1 MTVRVCTLLSLALL
15 AGCAS
20 SCAWR
25 GAEKSDSRAVK
36 DVSRQIGQSRHVV
49 VLPFEGDDNNPQIAA
64 KIRQSF
70 YSHFSTKKY
79 HDAELRDVDAM
90 LEAMDVLAGQKWRSL
105 TPQELGRCFR
115 ADYLMYGKVLSSRR
129 LFFVFYSQI
138 ALQVDI
144 RMVEARSGRT
154 IWKTA
159 LEKRMHSADVPLHP
173 LSLVSAAVRTGL
185 DAGDERMQDLIER
198 TCRELASRIPE
209 PADDP
214 KDSLTADIQI
224 ASFLSPER
232 ARQMVARLEARGYQ
246 PRIEHVRING
256 ADWHRVLV
264 GPYSSEDAAGA
275 RLQFSGDPDAKPVLM
290 YAR

>member
-1 MTVRVCTLLSLALL
+1 MTAAVSTFLSLALL
-15 AGCAS
+15 LGGLS
-20 SCAWR
+20 SCAWL
-25 GAEKSDSRAVK
+25 GLEKSDSRAVK
-36 DVSRQIGQSRHVV
+36 DFSRHIGRNRNVV
-49 VLPFEGDDNNPQIAA
+49 VLPFEGGDDSPQLVA

-70 YSHFSTKKY
+70 YSHFSPKKY
-79 HDAELRDVDAM
+79 HDVEPRDVDAM

-105 TPQELGRCFR
+105 TPQELGKCFK
-115 ADYLMYGKVLSSRR
+115 ADYLIYGKVLSSRR

-144 RMVEARSGRT
+144 RMVEARSGQT

-173 LSLVSAAVRTGL
+173 LSLVSAAVRTGI

-214 KDSLTADIQI
+214 KNSLTADIQI

-232 ARQMVARLEARGYQ
+232 ARQMVARLEAQGYQ
-246 PRIEHVRING
+246 PRIENVRING

-264 GPYSSEDAAGA
+264 GPYSSEAAAGA
-275 RLQFSGDPDAKPVLM
+275 RRQFSGDPEAKPVLM